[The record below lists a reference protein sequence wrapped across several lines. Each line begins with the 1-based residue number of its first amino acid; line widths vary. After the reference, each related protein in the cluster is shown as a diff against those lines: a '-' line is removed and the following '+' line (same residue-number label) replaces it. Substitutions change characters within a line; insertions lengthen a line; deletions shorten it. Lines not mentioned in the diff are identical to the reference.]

1 MVNKTKNK
9 FYPQFSHNHKRGSY
23 LSNRFFSRNKIV
35 GILAII
41 ILLVVSISI
50 YPPTRKAQAAGLSS
64 VVTTLSSTVADAE
77 SKITVVFTPGAQL
90 TDDETIL
97 VYIGEASGEDPWT
110 DDDVTI
116 DSTDVECVQGATAWD
131 GYVQTDAT
139 ATTPVTFGC
148 TVNGAGEAGQVTVT
162 LGNAGGDDMYNPAGA
177 DIYTTVVVTTDDSGA
192 GVVYVGDAN
201 KVDVS
206 VTVLP
211 NLSMLLDNAGDGCSG
226 TPVVTCALGTV
237 LTTTVAVGNYDI
249 NVGTNGT
256 GAMVQIADDGDLGT
270 IDDLVEDV
278 GGTVTAGVEE
288 YGLELA
294 VDGAWTLQG
303 DYTDNDTPIAGGATD
318 LASVGAA
325 IAESGDDIT
334 VTHRV
339 SVDSTTAAGSHS
351 HTVTYT
357 VTATF

>member
-1 MVNKTKNK
+1 MLNKIKNK
-9 FYPQFSHNHKRGSY
+9 LYPQFSHKRGSS
-23 LSNRFFSRNKIV
+23 LINRFFSRNKII
-35 GILAII
+35 GIIV
-41 ILLVVSISI
+41 ILIMLTVWIGI
-50 YPPTRKAQAAGLSS
+50 YPPTKKAQAAGLSS

-90 TDDETIL
+90 TDNETIL

-110 DDDVTI
+110 DDDVDITAA
-116 DSTDVECVQGATAWD
+116 DVDCAQGATNWD
-131 GYVQTDAT
+131 AYVQTDAT
-139 ATTPVTFGC
+139 VTTPVTFGC
-148 TVNGAGEAGQVTVT
+148 TVDGAGEAGAVTVT
-162 LGNAGGDDMYNPAGA
+162 LGDGLGVDMWNPAGA
-177 DIYTTVVVTTDDSGA
+177 DIYTTVVVTTDDAGA

-211 NLSMLLDNAGDGCSG
+211 NLSMMLDNAGDGCSG

-256 GAMVQIADDGDLGT
+256 GATVQIADDGDLGT
-270 IDDLVEDV
+270 IDDFAEDSGAV
-278 GGTVTAGVEE
+278 SAGTEE
-288 YGLELA
+288 YGLELS
-294 VDGAWTLQG
+294 VDGAWGLQG
-303 DYTDNDTPIAGGATD
+303 NYSDNDTPIAGGATD
-318 LASVGAA
+318 LAIIGAA

-334 VTHRV
+334 VIHRV
-339 SVDSTTAAGSHS
+339 AVDSTTAAGLHS

>member
-9 FYPQFSHNHKRGSY
+9 FYPQFSHNHKRGSCS
-23 LSNRFFSRNKIV
+23 SNRFFSRNKIV
-35 GILAII
+35 GIVAII
-41 ILLVVSISI
+41 ILIVVSISI
-50 YPPTRKAQAAGLSS
+50 YPPTKKAQAAGLSS

-77 SKITVVFTPGAQL
+77 SKIGVVFTPGAQL
-90 TDDETIL
+90 TDNETIL
-97 VYIGEASGEDPWT
+97 VYIGEASGDDPWT

-116 DSTDVECVQGATAWD
+116 DATDVTCAQGATNFD
-131 GYVQTDAT
+131 GKIQTDAT

-148 TVNGAGEAGQVTVT
+148 TVNGAGEAGAVTVE
-162 LGNAGGDDMYNPAGA
+162 LGNGAGDDMYNPAGA

-211 NLSMLLDNAGDGCSG
+211 NLSMLLDNAGVGCSG

-237 LTTTVAVGNYDI
+237 LTTTVVTGNYDI

-256 GAMVQIADDGDLGT
+256 GATVQIADDGDLGT
-270 IDDLVEDV
+270 IDDFVEDSGV
-278 GGTVTAGVEE
+278 VTAGTEE
-288 YGLELA
+288 YGLELS
-294 VDGAWTLQG
+294 VDGAWALQG
-303 DYTDNDTPIAGGATD
+303 NYSDNDTPIAGGATD
-318 LASVGAA
+318 LAIIGAA
-325 IAESGDDIT
+325 IAEDGNDIT

-339 SVDSTTAAGSHS
+339 AVDSTTAAGSHS